1 MTAAAALR
9 VLITPVRISWKPIA
23 GTTTGMP
30 TDSRGLAGW
39 RPSVVAIPELPH
51 HPDDVV
57 VMVTVVPVPARILWT
72 MAALMPDHLDIAGRR
87 PSRVAVPEVVL
98 TVVTVRTVALTA
110 ATVVAAGRVILAWG
124 AMVATRLQ

>member
-1 MTAAAALR
+1 MAVVMGLPLWRLTSVALPAVAAPQPATASEPLVVGMETSVSAAAAAAALR

-39 RPSVVAIPELPH
+39 RQSVVAIPDLPH

-57 VMVTVVPVPARILWT
+57 AMVTVVPVAARILWT
-72 MAALMPDHLDIAGRR
+72 MEA
-87 PSRVAVPEVVL
+87 
-98 TVVTVRTVALTA
+98 
-110 ATVVAAGRVILAWG
+110 
-124 AMVATRLQ
+124 